1 MKQALLREIFPEVSP
16 KTELFDIPVCE
27 LTISSQTG
35 ALEILLAE
43 DCGVSEDLLFQGAEL
58 IRMQYGL
65 KNVLLRAAEGT
76 DRTPE
81 ELLLSKLGERNPSL
95 CIAIEKES
103 FSLEGSELF
112 VRISEDWACRAE
124 DLTRS
129 LEAAAE
135 ELGLGRI
142 QVRLDMVR
150 EAVSYDA
157 RREKNIEQ
165 LMRRRPVLVPT
176 KKASEPSA
184 ANNTDAGGQRR
195 FRPRKPEGTPYTPPA
210 EDDKIIYGKPVKR
223 DLLKIGD
230 LTLDSGKVAVFG
242 EIFSTELKKLNGK
255 GKTVVS
261 FEITDGTGSIKCVKV
276 LMDDEVPPLKENIKE
291 GKAVVVQGTVSYSK
305 FDNDNIITPY
315 AIIKDKKKNRV
326 DTAAEK
332 RVELHLHTNMSAMDG
347 ICDTQKVVRLAASM
361 GHRAVAITD
370 HGVVQAFPDALKA
383 AKDIKKENPDFKVLY
398 GVEAYAVNDL
408 DGGIVKGFSDGTLED
423 EIIVFDL
430 ETTGLNPV
438 RCEIIEIAAFRVK
451 AGEILEKYHTY
462 VKPKASIP
470 YEITDLTGISDQ
482 TVQDARPIEEVLPEF
497 LAFCG
502 DRPMCAHNA
511 DFDISFV
518 KRACMAQGIERSFC
532 SIDTV
537 ELSRALLPHLKKHRL
552 NDLASEF
559 HFSFN
564 HHRADDDT
572 EVLCRIFFE
581 LVEKIRARGC
591 SLAIG
596 DLNAEMKAIREG
608 SGDKAPAGRSHHLII
623 LVQNMVGLRHL
634 YELISASHLKYFKR
648 HPLIPMSLLME
659 KREGLILGSAC
670 EAGELFEAVVQGRP
684 WSELVHLAKRFDFL
698 EIQPV
703 GNNMFMVRNGTA
715 KDVEQ
720 LREYNRTIVKLGK
733 DIGIPVC
740 ATGDVHFIEPEDA
753 IYREIIMTGMG
764 FDDTAEQAPLYFKTT
779 TEMLEEFSYLG
790 AGTAKQVVV
799 DNPNHIADL
808 CEDIVPL
815 KDGTYPPSIENS
827 AEEINSLARSK
838 AAELYGEDLPPIV
851 RERLEMELNSIIGHG
866 YDIMYIIAQ
875 KLVKKSMDDGY
886 LVGSRGSVGSS
897 IVAYFT
903 GITEV
908 NSLPPHYR
916 CPQCKHSIFDI
927 EGDYRT
933 GVDLPDQDCP
943 VCGHKMI
950 KDGFDIPFA
959 TFMGFKGDK
968 TPDID
973 LNFSGEYQAQAHK
986 ETGRLFGEENVF
998 KAGTIGTVKSKT
1010 AYGFVKK
1017 YLEEK
1022 GLVLNNA
1029 EINRLVAG
1037 CTGIKRTTGQ
1047 HPGGLIV
1054 LPRDRD
1060 IHEFTPVQHP
1070 ADDVNSDIITTHFD
1084 YHSIHDNL
1092 LKLDLLGHDDPTMIR
1107 MLEDLSGMDIKTVP
1121 LDDKETMKIFTDIS
1135 PLGIETDDILEE
1147 TGAAA
1152 IPEFGTKNARGM
1164 LVDTQPT
1171 TFDGLVR
1178 ISGLSHG
1185 TNVWRNNAQDYILS
1199 GVATLKDV
1207 ICVRDDITLYLM
1219 KMGLDSSEAFTISE
1233 SVRKGKGLK
1242 PEWEETMRAHGIPDW
1257 YIESCKKIEYM
1268 FPRAHAVAY
1277 VMMAYRIAWFKVHRP
1292 LDFYAAYFS
1301 IRANGFDAGYM
1312 TKGDTV
1318 VCKKY
1323 KELKA
1328 MPKRSAVEDDTMG
1341 TLEIV
1346 HEFYKRGFSFQPV
1359 DIYKSDVKRFRIDD
1373 NTLIPPFTA
1382 LPGVGEAAA
1391 IAIVKGREGE
1401 PFMSMEDIMQRCE
1414 KVSKGVIETLEAA
1427 GALSGIPK
1435 TNQLSLFD
1443 SFNA

>member
-1 MKQALLREIFPEVSP
+1 MKQALLKNIFKEADDRSP
-16 KTELFDIPVCE
+16 LFELPVAE
-27 LTISSQTG
+27 MSISSHDNSI
-35 ALEILLAE
+35 EVLLPHDASASDE
-43 DCGVSEDLLFQGAEL
+43 EL
-58 IRMQYGL
+58 QKAAKIIKRTYGL
-65 KNVLLRAAEGT
+65 SGVHLRLAVGEDKSVEDIILDKLKEKHSVLYRAVEKDT
-76 DRTPE
+76 FSFE
-81 ELLLSKLGERNPSL
+81 EDSRK
-95 CIAIEKES
+95 
-103 FSLEGSELF
+103 LF
-112 VRISEDWACRAE
+112 VRVSEDWACRSD
-124 DLTRS
+124 DLTTALTELC
-129 LEAAAE
+129 LEVGFRGVQINISTFAE
-135 ELGLGRI
+135 N
-142 QVRLDMVR
+142 
-150 EAVSYDA
+150 VSFEE
-157 RREKNIEQ
+157 RREQDLDRIMKDAPTGHIES
-165 LMRRRPVLVPT
+165 RPAP
-176 KKASEPSA
+176 AQQSQPSRQS
-184 ANNTDAGGQRR
+184 G
-195 FRPRKPEGTPYTPPA
+195 FRKQQAEGRPYTPPV
-210 EDDKIIYGKPVKR
+210 EEDKIIYGKPVKR
-223 DLLKIGD
+223 NIIDIGE
-230 LTLDSGKVAVFG
+230 LTIDSGKVSVYG
-242 EIFSTELKKLNGK
+242 EIFSKELKKLNGK

-261 FEITDGTGSIKCVKV
+261 FEMTDGTGSVKVVKV
-276 LMDDEVPPLKENIKE
+276 LPDEEVQPFKDNIKE
-291 GKAVVVQGTVSYSK
+291 GKVVVVQGTISYSK
-305 FDNDNIITPY
+305 FDGDNIITPF
-315 AIIKDKKKNRV
+315 AIIKDKKKSRSDN
-326 DTAAEK
+326 APEK
-332 RVELHLHTNMSAMDG
+332 RVELHLHTVMSAMDG
-347 ICDTQKVVRLAASM
+347 ICDTQKVINLAASM

-370 HGVVQAFPDALKA
+370 HGVVQAYPEALKA
-383 AKDIKKENPDFKVLY
+383 ANSIKKENKDFKVIY
-398 GVEAYAVNDL
+398 GVEAYCVNDIA
-408 DGGIVKGFSDGTLED
+408 GGIVKGMTDATLDD
-423 EIIVFDL
+423 EIVIFDL
-430 ETTGLNPV
+430 ETTGLSPV
-438 RCEIIEIAAFRVK
+438 KCEIIEVAALKVK
-451 AGEILEKYHTY
+451 GGEIIDRFHTY
-462 VKPKASIP
+462 VKPAVNIP
-470 YEITDLTGISDQ
+470 YEITNLTGINDQ
-482 TVQDARPIEEVLPEF
+482 MVADAPSISVVLPQF
-497 LAFCG
+497 LDFCG
-502 DRPMCAHNA
+502 DRPLCAHNA

-518 KRACMAQGIERSFC
+518 KKACEQLGIERHFC

-537 ELSRALLPHLKKHRL
+537 ELSRTLLPGLKKHRL
-552 NDLASEF
+552 NDLAAEF
-559 HFSFN
+559 KFSFN

-572 EVLCRIFFE
+572 EVLAKIFFE
-581 LVEKIRARGC
+581 LVKLIKDKGC
-591 SLAIG
+591 SININ
-596 DLNAEMKAIREG
+596 DLNKEMRAVSEG
-608 SGDKAPAGRSHHLII
+608 NGDAAPKGKSHHLLI
-623 LVQNMVGLRHL
+623 LVKNMQGLRNL

-648 HPLIPMSLLME
+648 HPLIPLSLLLE

-670 EAGELFEAVVQGRP
+670 EAGELFNAVVQGRP
-684 WSELVHLAKRFDFL
+684 WGELVSIAKIFDFL

-715 KDVEQ
+715 KDIEQ
-720 LREYNRTIVKLGK
+720 LRDYNRTIVKLGK
-733 DIGIPVC
+733 SIGKPIC
-740 ATGDVHFIEPEDA
+740 ATGDVHFIEPSDS

-764 FDDTAEQAPLYFKTT
+764 FDDASDQAPLYFKTT
-779 TEMLEEFSYLG
+779 DEMLEEFSYLG
-790 AGTAKQVVV
+790 RDTAYDVVV
-799 DNPNHIADL
+799 KNPNLIADM
-808 CEDIVPL
+808 CEDIIPL

-827 AEEINSLARSK
+827 AEEINSLARNK
-838 AAELYGEDLPPIV
+838 AAELYGENLPPIV
-851 RERLEMELNSIIGHG
+851 KDRLEMELNSIIGHG

-875 KLVKKSMDDGY
+875 KLVKKSLDDGY

-916 CPQCKHSIFDI
+916 CTNCKHSIFDI

-933 GVDLPDQDCP
+933 GVDLPDKDCP
-943 VCGHKMI
+943 ICGHKLT

-1017 YLEEK
+1017 YLDEK
-1022 GLVLNNA
+1022 GIVLNNA

-1054 LPRDRD
+1054 LPRDRN

-1107 MLEDLSGMDIKTVP
+1107 MLEDVSGMDVRKEVP
-1121 LDDKETMKIFTDIS
+1121 LDDKDTMKIFTDIS

-1185 TNVWRNNAQDYILS
+1185 TNVWRNNAQDYILA

-1219 KMGLDSSEAFTISE
+1219 KMGLDSSQAFTISE

-1242 PEWEETMRAHGIPDW
+1242 PDWEEAMKEHGIPDW

-1301 IRANGFDAGYM
+1301 IRANGFDAAVM
-1312 TKGDTV
+1312 TKGDQI

-1328 MPKRSAVEDDTMG
+1328 RPKRSAVEDDTMG

-1346 HEFYKRGFSFQPV
+1346 HEFYKRGFSFTPV
-1359 DIYKSDVKRFRIDD
+1359 DIYKSDVNRFKIEGK
-1373 NTLIPPFTA
+1373 TLIPPFTS

-1391 IAIVKGREGE
+1391 QAIVNERDKG
-1401 PFMSMEDIMQRCE
+1401 PFMSMEDIVSRCD
-1414 KVSKGVIETLEAA
+1414 KVSKAVTETLDAA
-1427 GALSGIPK
+1427 GALGGIPK
-1435 TNQLSLFD
+1435 TNQLSLFEL
-1443 SFNA
+1443 